1 MIVDIHMLGTHSD
14 DKDEDL
20 KGQISK
26 GVADYV
32 SACNAFV
39 SLKLWNILCLFIYV
53 PVTHYTATCR
63 CCFLS
68 AV

>member
-39 SLKLWNILCLFIYV
+39 SLKL
-53 PVTHYTATCR
+53 
-63 CCFLS
+63 
-68 AV
+68 